1 MYSPQQYS
9 LGGYTPGED
18 TFGMNQSIFGSPQ
31 YQGNSGVSQG
41 GSFFDNPTFK
51 GLLDGAGGV
60 GNLLGGIG
68 DIASIFQGF
77 QANKLAKE
85 QLGFQKE
92 AYKTNLRNNTK
103 SYNTALTDRIS
114 SRYAQ
119 EDRDPNDAAKYIEQN
134 KL

>member
-1 MYSPQQYS
+1 MNLQQYS

-18 TFGMNQSIFGSPQ
+18 SFNMNQSIFSDPRYQFNSTGTQGS
-31 YQGNSGVSQG
+31 
-41 GSFFDNPTFK
+41 SFFNSPTFK
-51 GLLDGAGGV
+51 GLLNGAGGV
-60 GNLLGGIG
+60 GNILGGIG

-92 AYKTNLRNNTK
+92 AYRTNLRNNTK
-103 SYNTALTDRIS
+103 SYNTALTDRIT

-119 EDRDPNDAAKYIEQN
+119 EGKDPNDAAEYVEQN